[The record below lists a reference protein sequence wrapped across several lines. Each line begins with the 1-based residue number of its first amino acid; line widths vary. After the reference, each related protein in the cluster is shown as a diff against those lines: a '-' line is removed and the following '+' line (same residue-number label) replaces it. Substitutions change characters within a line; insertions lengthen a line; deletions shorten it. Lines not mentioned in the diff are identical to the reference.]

1 MNYAL
6 LLSGGVGKRAKT
18 NLPKQY
24 IKASG
29 HMMTS
34 YALKPL
40 LNCNYI
46 DKVYIV
52 ADNAWLKEIIYDAEK
67 SGLNSKKIAGTAEP
81 GANRQLSILNGMKAI
96 INDIEKEKDASNST
110 VLVHDAARPFL
121 AEKLIERCYKAL
133 PGNDGVM
140 PVLPMKDTVYLS
152 EDGKRITKLLER
164 SKIFAG
170 QAPELFNMDKYYKAN
185 IELLPEKILKIN
197 GASEVAMLAGMNIA
211 MIDGDESN
219 VKVTTQKDVEHFRMV
234 FEK

>member
-6 LLSGGVGKRAKT
+6 LLSGGVGERAKT

-24 IKASG
+24 IKAG
-29 HMMTS
+29 GYMMTS

-40 LNCNYI
+40 LNSKHI
-46 DKVYIV
+46 DKVYTV
-52 ADNAWLKEIIYDAEK
+52 ADSVWLKEIISDAEK
-67 SGLNSKKIAGTAEP
+67 AGLDCEKIAGTAEP
-81 GANRQLSILNGMKAI
+81 GANRQMSILNGMKAI
-96 INDIEKEKDASNST
+96 LKDINDASDST

-121 AEKLIERCYKAL
+121 TEELIDRCYKAL

-152 EDGKRITKLLER
+152 KDGKRITKLLER

-170 QAPELFNMDKYYKAN
+170 QAPELFNLEKYHKAN
-185 IELLPEKILKIN
+185 IELLPDKILKIN

-219 VKVTTQKDVEHFRMV
+219 VKVTTQKDVEHYRMV

>member
-6 LLSGGVGKRAKT
+6 LLSGGVGERAKT

-24 IKASG
+24 IKTGG

-40 LNCNYI
+40 LNCRFI

-52 ADNAWLKEIIYDAEK
+52 ADSVWLEEIVSDVEK
-67 SGLNSKKIAGTAEP
+67 LGLTSERIAGTAEP
-81 GANRQLSILNGMKAI
+81 GANRQLSILNGIRAI
-96 INDIEKEKDASNST
+96 INDIEKEKDASDST

-121 AEKLIERCYKAL
+121 TEKLIERCYKAL
-133 PGNDGVM
+133 LGNDGVM

-152 EDGKRITKLLER
+152 EDGKRITKLIER
-164 SKIFAG
+164 SKILAG
-170 QAPELFNMDKYYKAN
+170 QAPELFNLEKYYKAN
-185 IELLPEKILKIN
+185 IELLPDKILNIN
-197 GASEVAMLAGMNIA
+197 GASEVAILAGMNIA

-219 VKVTTQKDVEHFRMV
+219 VKVTTQKDVEHYRMV

>member
-6 LLSGGVGKRAKT
+6 LLSGGVGERAKT

-24 IKASG
+24 IKAGG

-40 LNCNYI
+40 LNCKYI

-52 ADNAWLKEIIYDAEK
+52 ADSLWLKEIISDAEK
-67 SGLNSKKIAGTAEP
+67 SELNSKKIAGTAEP
-81 GANRQLSILNGMKAI
+81 GENRQLSILNGIKAI
-96 INDIEKEKDASNST
+96 LKDIKDASDST

-121 AEKLIERCYKAL
+121 TEELLDCCYKAL

-170 QAPELFNMDKYYKAN
+170 QAPELFNLDKYYKAN
-185 IELLPEKILKIN
+185 IELLPEKILKVN
-197 GASEVAMLAGMNIA
+197 GASEAAMLAGMNIA

-219 VKVTTQKDVEHFRMV
+219 VKVTTQKDVEHYRMV